1 MSLPRHVSSKW
12 KKTAAL
18 LKDHFLSDF
27 VPETVAM
34 SKISLRTL
42 LKKYGMVYIKPVV
55 GTYGIGVMRVERTES
70 GYQFQVEEQVRTF
83 KNFGD
88 MYASILKNTNKKK
101 YLVQEGI
108 HLLKHKGKRFD
119 LRVMTQYAPNRRWE
133 TTGIIGRVAAKNK
146 IVTNYHSG
154 GKILTA
160 NRLLARHTGD
170 VESQLKSLSKL
181 GEKAGKAMQKAFPG
195 VYVIGID
202 VALDQS
208 LRPWILEVNTSPDPY
223 IFRKHPNKSVF
234 KKIMRYADLYPKSE
248 A

>member
-1 MSLPRHVSSKW
+1 MNLPRHVSSKW
-12 KKTAAL
+12 KKTSAL
-18 LKDHFLSDF
+18 LKDRLLSDY
-27 VPETVAM
+27 VPVTASM
-34 SKISLRTL
+34 SKESLRTL
-42 LKKYGMVYIKPVV
+42 LKKYEMVYIKPDV
-55 GTYGIGVMRVERTES
+55 GTYGNGVMRVERTDS
-70 GYQFQVEEQVRTF
+70 GYQYQVEEQVRTF
-83 KNFGD
+83 KDFED
-88 MYASILKNTNKKK
+88 LYRSILKITSKKK

-108 HLLKHKGKRFD
+108 HMLKHKGRSFD
-119 LRVMTQYAPNRRWE
+119 LRVMTQYAPNGRWE
-133 TTGIIGRVAAKNK
+133 TTGIIGRMAAKNK

-160 NRLLARHTGD
+160 NRLLAGYTKD
-170 VESQLKSLSKL
+170 IESQLRSLSKL

-208 LRPWILEVNTSPDPY
+208 LQPWILEVNTSPDPY

-234 KKIMRYADLYPKSE
+234 KKMMRYADSYPKSR

>member
-1 MSLPRHVSSKW
+1 MTRHVSSKW

-18 LKDHFLSDF
+18 LKDKVLSDYIP
-27 VPETVAM
+27 VTASL
-34 SKISLRTL
+34 SKVSLRSL
-42 LKKYGMVYIKPVV
+42 LKKYEMVYIKPDI
-55 GTYGIGVMRVERTES
+55 GTYGNGVMRVERTDS

-83 KNFGD
+83 NNFDD
-88 MYASILKNTNKKK
+88 MYRSILKNTGKKN

-108 HLLKHKGKRFD
+108 HLLKHKGRSFD

-133 TTGIIGRVAAKNK
+133 TTGIIGRVAARNK

-154 GKILTA
+154 GKLLPA
-160 NRLLARHTGD
+160 NRLLASYTKD
-170 VESQLKSLSKL
+170 IESQLRSLSKL

-223 IFRKHPNKSVF
+223 IFRKHPNKSVY
-234 KKIMRYADLYPKSE
+234 KKIMQYAELYPKS
-248 A
+248 